1 MIRNNRK
8 SRRHDQDDDA
18 NSEGVKDDKKEVKHD
33 MKMDKISSKKG
44 AKADLIDAK
53 ARKAEAVAKKRK
65 WLVFLIGIAI
75 AAYYAIKGGMGG
87 GLLQGLK
94 TKLGI

>member
-1 MIRNNRK
+1 MVRTNRRG
-8 SRRHDQDDDA
+8 RRQQ
-18 NSEGVKDDKKEVKHD
+18 EPEPPKTIKKEVKHD
-33 MKMDKISSKKG
+33 LKMDKISS
-44 AKADLIDAK
+44 KADLIDAK

-65 WLVFLIGIAI
+65 WLVFLIGIGI
-75 AAYYAIKGGMGG
+75 AAYYAIKGGAGG

>member
-1 MIRNNRK
+1 MIRMNRRG
-8 SRRHDQDDDA
+8 RRQQEPVEPEPPKTA
-18 NSEGVKDDKKEVKHD
+18 KKEVRHD
-33 MKMDKISSKKG
+33 LKMDKISS
-44 AKADLIDAK
+44 KADLIDAK